1 MTIAQQIKAF
11 HQDSIGRVQIEALV
25 AECEDAAVTTDQDWD
40 AESTTYIFSDGS
52 CIVCCGPEVSAYGS
66 AV

>member
-1 MTIAQQIKAF
+1 MNRAQQIKAF
-11 HQDSIGRVQIEALV
+11 HQDYLGRVRIESLV
-25 AECEDAAVTTDQDWD
+25 SECEQEAVTTDQDWD
-40 AESTTYIFSDGS
+40 AESTTYIFADGS